1 MRQNSNVVALHTG
14 ILASLLILF
23 FITSAYHNGNLARIM
38 VLAVFAMGYN
48 FLFGYTGLLSLG
60 HALFFSAGMYGLGI
74 SMHHLELSVLPAF
87 AVALLF
93 TAMVSAAIGFLAL
106 RTTGVAF
113 MIVTLMFAQAGYLTI
128 LLFGK
133 YTRGD
138 EGFVIQQAERTLFGL
153 DLTDPSIRYFAAF
166 ALFAASY
173 LFIAWAV
180 RTSFGRCLVAIR
192 ENEARAR
199 MLGYDTARHKFLA
212 LLASG
217 VLSGVSGAGYALLF
231 GYAGATFASVQYSI
245 LPLLWVLLG
254 GSGTT
259 LGPLIGT
266 AFAFYLVDISSEFT
280 SAYLLVVGAAIVFLT
295 LFFPQGLAGEIRRRI
310 APWLP

>member
-1 MRQNSNVVALHTG
+1 MIRPSRDVSLHAGVLAAL
-14 ILASLLILF
+14 LLLF
-23 FITSAYHNGNLARIM
+23 FVTSAYHNGNLARIM

-74 SMHHLELSVLPAF
+74 SMNHLDMTVLPAF
-87 AVALLF
+87 GMGILASLAV
-93 TAMVSAAIGFLAL
+93 TGAIGFLAL
-106 RTTGVAF
+106 RTSGVAF

-138 EGFVIQQAERTLFGL
+138 EGFVIQQAERTLFGI
-153 DLTDPSIRYFAAF
+153 DLTDPSNRYFAAF
-166 ALFAASY
+166 ALFAVSY

-199 MLGYDTARHKFLA
+199 MLGYDTARHKYLA

-217 VLSGVSGAGYALLF
+217 VLSGASGAGYALLF

-254 GSGTT
+254 GAGTT
-259 LGPLIGT
+259 IGPLVGT
-266 AFAFYLVDISSEFT
+266 AFAFYLVDVSSEFT
-280 SAYLLVVGAAIVFLT
+280 SAYLLVVGATIVFLT
-295 LFFPQGLAGEIRRRI
+295 LFFPQGLSGELRRRL